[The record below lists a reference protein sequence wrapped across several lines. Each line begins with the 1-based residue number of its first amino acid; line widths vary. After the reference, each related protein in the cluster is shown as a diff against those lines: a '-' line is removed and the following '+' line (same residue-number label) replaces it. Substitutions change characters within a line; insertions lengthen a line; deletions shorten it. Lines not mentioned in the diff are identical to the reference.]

1 MKWYR
6 LVIQKKL
13 NGSASRRWLR
23 RFRRPIMSD
32 SFIPISKPFIGA
44 REKELVLDALDS
56 GWVSSIGKYIDEF
69 EANFARYC
77 GTAYALAVSNGTTGL
92 HLALATL
99 GLQPGDEVIIPDL
112 TFVATANAVAYTGAT
127 PILADIDA
135 DTLCIDPMSVKSLI
149 SERTKAIIPVHL
161 YGHPADMDALMEIG
175 VAHGVDIIEDAAEA
189 HGAEYKGRR
198 VGGLGKCGVFSFYG
212 NKVITTGEGG
222 MLTTNDQEFYQH
234 ARRLRD
240 HAMSSQRRYFHEERG
255 FNYRITNLQAAL
267 GVAQLERIEEFLDR
281 RAEIMSWYN
290 SEIATTDY
298 IRLNR
303 VKNWAKSAFWMICL
317 EVDWLDEARR
327 DAFMQALKAR
337 GIDTRPYF
345 CTMSS
350 MPMYKQAP
358 LPISARKSQIGLN
371 LPSYY
376 ELTKVEV
383 QRIGSDVNELLKEM
397 SPA

>member
-1 MKWYR
+1 
-6 LVIQKKL
+6 
-13 NGSASRRWLR
+13 
-23 RFRRPIMSD
+23 MSD
-32 SFIPISKPFIGA
+32 SFLPISKPFIGP

-69 EANFARYC
+69 ETNFARYC
-77 GTAYALAVSNGTTGL
+77 GTEYALAVNNGTTGL

-99 GLQPGDEVIIPDL
+99 GLQAGDEVIIPDL

-127 PILADIDA
+127 PVLADIDP
-135 DTLCIDPMSVKSLI
+135 DTLCIDPASVKSLI

-161 YGHPADMDALMEIG
+161 YGHPADMDALTAIG
-175 VAHGVDIIEDAAEA
+175 DAHGLDIIEDAAEA
-189 HGAEYKGRR
+189 HGAEYRGRK

-222 MLTTNDQEFYQH
+222 MLTTNDREFYQR
-234 ARRLRD
+234 AKRLRD
-240 HAMSSQRRYFHEERG
+240 HAMSPTRRYFHEERG

-267 GVAQLERIEEFLDR
+267 GVAQLERIEDFLGR
-281 RAEIMSWYN
+281 RAEIMNWYRA
-290 SEIATTDY
+290 EIATTDS

-317 EVDWLDEARR
+317 EVDWLDEPRR
-327 DAFMQALKAR
+327 DLLMQKLKSR

-350 MPMYKQAP
+350 MPMYRQQP
-358 LPISARKSQIGLN
+358 LPISARKAQTGLN
-371 LPSYY
+371 LPSYF
-376 ELTKVEV
+376 ELTKQEV
-383 QRIGSDVNELLKEM
+383 QRVGSDVNAILKEIC
-397 SPA
+397 PA